1 MIKKRNQAGVSLIEF
16 LVALTIFAV
25 LASLVTR
32 ALVMEQKYNSSVHNR
47 MKLQV
52 YGEMM
57 TDNLRKQLSTT
68 RLVFDSESLGA
79 DYWSKLSFSGDKPDA
94 HALLP
99 TIQPS
104 GSFSPD
110 WSGFDSTSV
119 GNMLFW
125 VKIVDPPAEVGDGV
139 GSYVFDRFRFVVYF
153 LVPYA
158 GGKGYNLVSSESQ
171 REYLDY
177 NQIMTVLRSQPEYP
191 EVFVDSL
198 KSMGLDI
205 VWRANAATAGNAFYN
220 LSADLSKNSP
230 INHTIIMKDSEEV
243 SGFSNMSGAEHHGIA
258 PNGEGVGLC
267 VPKFAKASTGF
278 PNGFEVLVAG
288 PANARKVL
296 LRFVLLGEGYG
307 RSLATEHTTLMTVR
321 EY

>member
-1 MIKKRNQAGVSLIEF
+1 MIKRNQAGVSLIEF
-16 LVALTIFAV
+16 MVALTIFAI

-68 RLVFDSESLGA
+68 RVVFDSESLGA
-79 DYWSKLSFSGDKPDA
+79 EYWGKLSFSGESPDA
-94 HALLP
+94 YALLP
-99 TIQPS
+99 TIQPA

-125 VKIVDPPAEVGDGV
+125 VRIIDPPAEAGDGV
-139 GSYVFDRFRFVVYF
+139 GTYIFDRFRFVVYF

-158 GGKGYNLVSSESQ
+158 GGEGYNLVMCESQ
-171 REYLDY
+171 KEYLDY
-177 NQIMTVLRSQPEYP
+177 AQVMTVLRSQPEYP
-191 EVFVDSL
+191 QVFIDSL

-205 VWRANAATAGNAFYN
+205 VWRANAAEASKAFY
-220 LSADLSKNSP
+220 DLSVNLGKNSP
-230 INHTIIMKDSEEV
+230 ISHTIAMRGAERV
-243 SGFSNMSGAEHHGIA
+243 SAFSNMSGAQHHGIA
-258 PNGEGVGLC
+258 PNGEGVGLS

-296 LRFVLLGEGYG
+296 LRFVLLGEGHG
-307 RSLATEHTTLMTVR
+307 HSLATEHTTLVTVR